1 MPASSTAAF
10 RPSRPGS
17 ASRTSAT
24 FMRRTRTCRRRASSW
39 AWRRCARS
47 SRGWAS
53 LSGPE
58 TIAVSF
64 ASPLAEELAED
75 VLERFLRYARIDTQG
90 AYRVPERPSTQKQLE
105 LSRLLVDELR
115 ELGLDDARLT
125 EDSNVFASLPGA
137 EGLPAVG
144 LIAHVDT

>member
-1 MPASSTAAF
+1 MSV
-10 RPSRPGS
+10 
-17 ASRTSAT
+17 
-24 FMRRTRTCRRRASSW
+24 RRTRTCRRRVSSW

-47 SRGWAS
+47 SHGWAS
-53 LSGPE
+53 LAGPE

-64 ASPLAEELAED
+64 ASPLAEEPAED
-75 VLERFLRYARIDTQG
+75 VLGRFPRSARIDTQG

-125 EDSNVFASLPGA
+125 EDFNVFASLPGID
-137 EGLPAVG
+137 GVPAGGEV
-144 LIAHVDT
+144 A